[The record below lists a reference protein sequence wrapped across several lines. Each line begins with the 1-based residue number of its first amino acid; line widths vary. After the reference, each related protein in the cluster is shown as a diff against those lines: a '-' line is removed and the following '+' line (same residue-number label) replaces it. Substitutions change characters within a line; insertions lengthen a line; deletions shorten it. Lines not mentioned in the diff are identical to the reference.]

1 MNSCFHCKSLK
12 AKAWQTWTDC
22 CEIARTIPHSIL
34 GMEHCCGMSHLAR
47 SNPHQHGSY
56 YPHHSLECA
65 GITAPPPAPPLWQH
79 THTPESA
86 AVWIFIPRSVFPI
99 RTTLPLSLPHLT
111 ELTGENGSVGSIT
124 SQTVACSPSTCHGA
138 LTREILNNSGAIT
151 EILCGG
157 KDKGIV
163 VFPPPVYNLALCVS
177 NDVRVI
183 TKQNAISCTLWVYWG
198 I

>member
-1 MNSCFHCKSLK
+1 MNSCSHCKSLK

-79 THTPESA
+79 THTHQRALQCGYLYPGLCFPLGRLCLCLFPTSRSSLGKMEVWVQSPHRQLP
-86 AVWIFIPRSVFPI
+86 AVPALVMEHWRGKSS
-99 RTTLPLSLPHLT
+99 TTL
-111 ELTGENGSVGSIT
+111 V
-124 SQTVACSPSTCHGA
+124 Q
-138 LTREILNNSGAIT
+138 
-151 EILCGG
+151 
-157 KDKGIV
+157 
-163 VFPPPVYNLALCVS
+163 
-177 NDVRVI
+177 
-183 TKQNAISCTLWVYWG
+183 
-198 I
+198 